1 MWKLLKIE
9 LFKIFSRPRTFI
21 SFGAVAALVGIIQ
34 FGLKLDGESYI
45 EFMLRDVSVSLDVE
59 GKVLNGYLICFII
72 LQLLLVH
79 VPLLITIIAGDLI
92 SGEANMGTLR
102 LLLTKPV
109 SRTEVILAKFGA
121 AAIYT
126 LILLVWMA
134 ILALFLSLLVFGSGD
149 MLNLKAE
156 YIVQLKSFDVMWR
169 YAAAFGFAAIAM
181 LTVAALGFF
190 LSIFAEN
197 SIGPIVAT
205 MSIII
210 VCTIL
215 STLDIPVFNAIK
227 PFLFTTH
234 MIGWKGFFDVRVTAD
249 NEAIIGSVQNL
260 NRVLQAAGILVLHII
275 GFLAASIW
283 VFKKKDILS

>member
-34 FGLKLDGESYI
+34 FGLKLDGDSYI

-121 AAIYT
+121 AAVYT

-134 ILALFLSLLVFGSGD
+134 ILGLFLSLLVFGSGD